1 MAKYYE
7 EGQPFKFILDDD
19 PEVIPVNE
27 SRIQINQVSNV
38 IPLRIE
44 FEIDGEVRRVSGF
57 INYENQHLEIEDI
70 DLPEG
75 VEVEEFKELVMLFLR
90 RRAMKYAALN
100 KDIPPEVYEQLEK
113 GQGYGNPKN
122 MKPDDFRRK

>member
-27 SRIQINQVSNV
+27 SKIKINQVSNV

-44 FEIDGEVRRVSGF
+44 FEIDGEVCRVSGF
-57 INYENQHLEIEDI
+57 INYENQHLEVEDV

-75 VEVEEFKELVMLFLR
+75 VTMQEFKELVMLFLR

-113 GQGYGNPKN
+113 GQAYGNPKT